1 MLPGVSQLP
10 AALVLIVAGLVGCF
24 QGRRLFRLLL
34 GLVGFILGALIAT
47 SVLAPTT
54 STYTWIAIGVGGA
67 AGALVLILTYF
78 LGVAFA
84 GAALA
89 ALLVHVGYSQFGH
102 EPHSLV
108 VVLACVAGALA
119 SMAVQNY
126 VIVLASAFGGAWLL
140 VVGGLQLAG
149 QLGASWAPFQGKVW
163 LSYPLNPLPG
173 NRWVQVAWLVLGVVG
188 AMVQL
193 KVGFGSGKA
202 RAVRRR
208 K

>member
-10 AALVLIVAGLVGCF
+10 AAIVLIVAGLVGCF

-34 GLVGFILGALIAT
+34 GLVGFILGALVAT
-47 SVLAPTT
+47 SVLAPST
-54 STYTWIAIGVGGA
+54 STATWIAIGVGGA
-67 AGALVLILTYF
+67 AGALTLIVTYF

-89 ALLVHVGYSQFGH
+89 ALLVHVGFNQFGQ
-102 EPHSLV
+102 EPHPLV
-108 VVLACVAGALA
+108 VVGACVLGALA

-126 VIVLASAFGGAWLL
+126 VIVLASAFGGAWFI

-149 QLGASWAPFQGKVW
+149 QLGASWAPFKGNVW

-173 NRWVQVAWLVLGVVG
+173 NRWVQVAWLVLGVLG
-188 AMVQL
+188 TLTQL
-193 KVGFGSGKA
+193 RVGFGTGKA
-202 RAVRRR
+202 RAAKR
-208 K
+208 KK

>member
-10 AALVLIVAGLVGCF
+10 AAVILIVAGLVSCF
-24 QGRRLFRLLL
+24 QGRRLFRVLL

-47 SVLAPTT
+47 SVLAPST
-54 STYTWIAIGVGGA
+54 STATWIAIGVGGM
-67 AGALVLILTYF
+67 AGALVLIVTYF

-89 ALLVHVGYSQFGH
+89 ALLVHLGFSEFGR
-102 EPHSLV
+102 EPHPFV
-108 VVLACVAGALA
+108 VVGACVVGALA

-149 QLGASWAPFQGKVW
+149 RLGAEWVPLKGDVW
-163 LSYPLNPLPG
+163 LSYPLNPSPG
-173 NRWVQVAWLVLGVVG
+173 NRWVQVVWLVVGVLGAVT
-188 AMVQL
+188 QL
-193 KVGFGSGKA
+193 SIGFGGKA
-202 RAVRRR
+202 RSARRR